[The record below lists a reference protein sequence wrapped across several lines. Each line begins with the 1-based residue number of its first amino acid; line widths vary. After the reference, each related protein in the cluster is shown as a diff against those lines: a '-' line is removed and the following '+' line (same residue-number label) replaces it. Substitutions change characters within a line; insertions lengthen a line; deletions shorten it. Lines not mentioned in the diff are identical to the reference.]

1 MSVEAGFGGQS
12 FQRSTLGKAKQAR
25 AMFGEG
31 VVLEM
36 DGGIN
41 AATIRECV
49 EAGADWLVVGSAIIR
64 TDDYGLAYRELR
76 QLAGSSSN
84 SQEGH

>member
-1 MSVEAGFGGQS
+1 MSVEAGFGGQA
-12 FQRSTLGKAKQAR
+12 FQSSTLAKTTAAR
-25 AMFGEG
+25 TMFGDD

-64 TDDYGLAYRELR
+64 REDYGVAYRELR
-76 QLAGSSSN
+76 ELAGIRSGGI
-84 SQEGH
+84 EEH